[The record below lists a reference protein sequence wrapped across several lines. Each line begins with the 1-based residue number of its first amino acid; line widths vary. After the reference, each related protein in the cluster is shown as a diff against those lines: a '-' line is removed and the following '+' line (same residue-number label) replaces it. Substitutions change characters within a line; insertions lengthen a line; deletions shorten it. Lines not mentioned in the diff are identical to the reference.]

1 MLHYLCPHLPLT
13 HKVCPHPNQT
23 SNFNGHKLHIST
35 SSHFSITSTPF
46 WFSSSTTNSICSSST
61 FSYYCFYHQYKR
73 ERENHWLGLTSM
85 QRLRSVG
92 RKSGCRSIWSSM
104 RSNMKVRRCGE
115 HCPSSCIFWH
125 HSHSSPT
132 LPSPPSQCC
141 TTLHIVVL
149 G

>member
-73 ERENHWLGLTSM
+73 ERERTIGSVLPQCSVWEVSAASQAVVPSGLPWDPTWRWGGAVNTVLHHASFGTTPTV
-85 QRLRSVG
+85 LP
-92 RKSGCRSIWSSM
+92 
-104 RSNMKVRRCGE
+104 RCPV
-115 HCPSSCIFWH
+115 HP
-125 HSHSSPT
+125 HSAA
-132 LPSPPSQCC
+132 PPC
-141 TTLHIVVL
+141 T
-149 G
+149 